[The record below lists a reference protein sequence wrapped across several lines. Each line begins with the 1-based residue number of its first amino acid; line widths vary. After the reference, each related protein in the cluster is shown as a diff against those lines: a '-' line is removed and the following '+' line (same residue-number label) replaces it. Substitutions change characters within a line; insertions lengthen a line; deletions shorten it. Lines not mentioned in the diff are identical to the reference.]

1 MQVKTSDL
9 PGIGKR
15 YSIITANREQVVV
28 IMHHHGH
35 REIYH
40 FTHPDEDE
48 PDYTLSLNDEEAR
61 QLGTILMGVDYQ
73 PVADERVEM
82 LLKSIRM
89 EWLKVESDSCVAN
102 TRIIDSRIRSRTG
115 ATVVGIQRG
124 DSIIGS
130 PDVTEVIRP
139 GDVLMVIGTR
149 QQTRNLESLCHLA
162 EQE

>member
-15 YSIITANREQVVV
+15 YSIVTANKEQVVV

-48 PDYTLSLNDEEAR
+48 PGYTLTLSDEEAR

-73 PVADERVEM
+73 PVADERMEM
-82 LLKSIRM
+82 VLKNVRM
-89 EWLKVESDSCVAN
+89 EWLKVEPDSCLAN

-115 ATVVGIQRG
+115 ATVIGIQRG

-130 PDVTEVIRP
+130 PEVTEVIQP

-149 QQTRNLESLCHLA
+149 DQTKNLDSLCRFP
-162 EQE
+162 ESE